1 MLGRAFFVLGF
12 AVLATA
18 NANAVRLDVSLSCG
32 GAAEGQFLI
41 TTNAT
46 THTASSSCGKP
57 MAATPETI
65 PASEYSAGMRMRLAQ
80 KHPSWSPQK
89 LERVVREYSLMQVG
103 ICLFHEQPDGSLLSR
118 PFNFYVFPGASNPNP
133 NPSPNP
139 KPSPAL
145 SLSLSLCLSP
155 SLSLTLTRSSPAHRA
170 GGAS

>member
-1 MLGRAFFVLGF
+1 MDVTSENFSEAAAQLEALLPTCAFYAIDEEMTGIMLSKE
-12 AVLATA
+12 TA
-18 NANAVRLDVSLSCG
+18 PNMADVCE
-32 GAAEGQFLI
+32 ARYA
-41 TTNAT
+41 
-46 THTASSSCGKP
+46 K
-57 MAATPETI
+57 M
-65 PASEYSAGMRMRLAQ
+65 
-80 KHPSWSPQK
+80 K
-89 LERVVREYSLMQVG
+89 RVVREYSLMQVG